1 MQFKITMK
9 YHHIIKKSKG
19 KELFFYLTPS
29 ANEQAQQLELLS
41 IAKGESKMVIG
52 LEEFVSFL

>member
-1 MQFKITMK
+1 MK

-19 KELFFYLTPS
+19 KKTFFFYLTPS
-29 ANEQAQQLELLS
+29 ANEHAQQLELLP